1 MSECLQLLF
10 VLLLLVG
17 PQKMNIDSSRYIAG
31 ATTSVIEVYMSV
43 SGCWI
48 VENLRIISTVLLWVG
63 VAFLVFF
70 CVGREKSSRQQC
82 AV

>member
-17 PQKMNIDSSRYIAG
+17 PQKNIDSSRYIAG
-31 ATTSVIEVYMSV
+31 ATASVIKVYMSV

-63 VAFLVFF
+63 VAFLGFF
-70 CVGREKSSRQQC
+70 V
-82 AV
+82 